1 MTRKY
6 PISPPTSYVAPTAVG
21 FADAAGELALVCDGM
36 PLPVTAA
43 RAGEAPAPL
52 AGSATQSTVTG
63 PFAPLADAPIHLELG
78 GTWSG
83 RVELQRSTD
92 GGATRNGVTA
102 GGMPWA
108 SYTGNVNEPVWQ
120 EGERGATFYL
130 AITLDSGTLT
140 YRVSQ

>member
-6 PISPPTSYVAPTAVG
+6 PISLPTSYVAPSAIG
-21 FADAAGELALVCDGM
+21 FADSVGDLALVGDNQ
-36 PLPVTAA
+36 PLPVVQG
-43 RAGEAPAPL
+43 RGEAPVPL
-52 AGSATQSTVTG
+52 AGQTSQSAVVG
-63 PFAPLADAPIHLELG
+63 PFAPLADVPIHLEIS

-83 RVELQRSTD
+83 RAELQRSTD
-92 GGATRNGVTA
+92 AGATRRGLTA

-108 SYTGNVNEPVWQ
+108 SFTGNVNEPVWQ